1 MPTKVTKTE
10 GGNYRVSTPGGVKAK
25 GTTKAKAEAQERLLD
40 AVQEIRAGVDRAR
53 PAPSTHA
60 LRAERGPALLAA
72 RSTRRSLSLA
82 PGQRSLRG
90 RCHRGPRRRHRGG
103 DPTMSEPDTPLT
115 IAEIDAAHPPAG
127 ESAGEWG

>member
-1 MPTKVTKTE
+1 MQSSMASSP
-10 GGNYRVSTPGGVKAK
+10 PGGRR
-25 GTTKAKAEAQERLLD
+25 GEADE
-40 AVQEIRAGVDRAR
+40 AQEIRAGVDRAR

-127 ESAGEWG
+127 ESAGEWGGIRGGNARLTPPLAGGGWCL